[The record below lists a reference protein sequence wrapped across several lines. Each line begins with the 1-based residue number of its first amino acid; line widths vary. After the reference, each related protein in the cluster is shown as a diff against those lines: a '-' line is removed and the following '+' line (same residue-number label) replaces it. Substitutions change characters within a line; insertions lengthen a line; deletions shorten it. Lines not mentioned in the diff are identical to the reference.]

1 MSQLRKTE
9 ESEVRKQAALRELR
23 HEIEGKLEE
32 QLPHL
37 KQRSQTVVQETE
49 EVREIDE
56 SVCKKV
62 VESLLFAS
70 SKPLTVDE
78 IRRVIKGYKAS
89 VLEKMILELQ
99 AEYEQQNRSFR
110 VNAVAGGF
118 EISTR
123 PEYSGWI
130 MKLELDKK
138 SRRASL
144 SALETLAIL
153 AYKQPVTRAEI
164 EDLRG
169 VDVSA
174 VLANLLE
181 RDLIQI
187 VGRKEVAGRPFLYGT
202 TEKFLQHF
210 GLKTLEDLPKIS
222 EIREL
227 LENSINKDE
236 LFKTEKIVEE
246 APQTP
251 PQVQEQSGAQ

>member
-1 MSQLRKTE
+1 
-9 ESEVRKQAALRELR
+9 
-23 HEIEGKLEE
+23 
-32 QLPHL
+32 
-37 KQRSQTVVQETE
+37 
-49 EVREIDE
+49 
-56 SVCKKV
+56 
-62 VESLLFAS
+62 
-70 SKPLTVDE
+70 
-78 IRRVIKGYKAS
+78 
-89 VLEKMILELQ
+89 
-99 AEYEQQNRSFR
+99 
-110 VNAVAGGF
+110 
-118 EISTR
+118 
-123 PEYSGWI
+123 